1 MPLTTGA
8 VWNIA
13 CTLKLRCENRPTL
26 NLVFQVLQP
35 PPFLMGG
42 AEMILPRRSFLKGGG
57 LFVGALA
64 AEDCG
69 SVRLSPQSLAVASFG
84 WEAGNLYGNGADV
97 YFKVV
102 DNMVLHKI
110 NVDLSAAILSNNA
123 AGFAEI
129 LCTGGVSR
137 QAVPTFSTGKQEY
150 ANVPVSSNFGPL
162 STENPNNLTL
172 YLSGAVY
179 QDQFLSAILKTW
191 VPADGT
197 ASATS
202 RQYLAFPSLK
212 LFAGDYLVFHMDHQ
226 GVSVDAEMQV
236 VMTYGLT

>member
-1 MPLTTGA
+1 M
-8 VWNIA
+8 
-13 CTLKLRCENRPTL
+13 
-26 NLVFQVLQP
+26 
-35 PPFLMGG
+35 M
-42 AEMILPRRSFLKGGG
+42 LPRRGFLKVGG
-57 LFVGALA
+57 LVVGALA

-69 SVRLSPQSLAVASFG
+69 SAQLSSQGLAVASFG
-84 WEAGNLYGNGADV
+84 WEAANLYGNGADV

-110 NVDLSAAILSNNA
+110 NVDLSVAILSNNA
-123 AGFAEI
+123 AGFAEV

-137 QAVPTFSTGKQEY
+137 QAVPTFSTSGKQEY
-150 ANVPVSSNFGPL
+150 VSLPVSSNFGPL

-179 QDQFLSAILKTW
+179 QDQFLSVNLKTW

-202 RQYLAFPSLK
+202 RQYLAFPSLS

-226 GVSVDAEMQV
+226 GVSLDAEMQV